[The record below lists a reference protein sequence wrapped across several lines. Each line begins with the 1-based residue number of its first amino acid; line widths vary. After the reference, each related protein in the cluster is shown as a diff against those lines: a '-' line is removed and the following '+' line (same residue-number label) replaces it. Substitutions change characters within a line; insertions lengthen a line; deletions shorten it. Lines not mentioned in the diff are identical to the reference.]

1 MRWVTKILL
10 RKFILEKPE
19 NLLENSWKSP
29 GILNLYLA
37 GHPVIVSWN
46 LCYLQKCVQCALKKF
61 KIYGNITEQF
71 IVSKH
76 KYSNFKM
83 FYKT

>member
-19 NLLENSWKSP
+19 NLLENSCKSP

-37 GHPVIVSWN
+37 GHPARIKFLVKRKQEKKQRRMTMKQGYHQAKLAVLILAIRMN
-46 LCYLQKCVQCALKKF
+46 LK
-61 KIYGNITEQF
+61 N
-71 IVSKH
+71 
-76 KYSNFKM
+76 
-83 FYKT
+83 

>member
-19 NLLENSWKSP
+19 NLLENSCKSP

-37 GHPVIVSWN
+37 GHPVFVDPRRH
-46 LCYLQKCVQCALKKF
+46 LGQFADLKFALGRQIF
-61 KIYGNITEQF
+61 A
-71 IVSKH
+71 S
-76 KYSNFKM
+76 
-83 FYKT
+83 